1 MQVTAGERG
10 TALGRIGLTG
20 PALDTFCEDVGASP
34 DYVLDLFD
42 RLIITIAAWKGGVGK
57 TELAKELAWLLDGVL
72 VDLDWD
78 AGGATRAWGY
88 RHETR
93 TNAPLLDALERG
105 RCPRPLS
112 GKGVRAD
119 LIPSHPDFSVNQPA
133 SQDMAAALE
142 KWSAE
147 LKRPL
152 VIDTH
157 PGGVPSTVGAASAA
171 HVVVV
176 PVNLETRALAAT
188 EQMANELQGGYPL
201 LFVPNRVEAAPR
213 IRGEPPGEDQHHL
226 RNRGRP
232 ARAQPCIPQAPQVV
246 RRGVRTGQVRPDSRL
261 QREVRRGGQRRGSR
275 RFDPCGAERDRP
287 TPGGGVVV
295 SDTAVSGGLS
305 KLRAGRQRRA
315 GQVPPP
321 KHPAAPHTTDPQNP
335 ANAETTAPAT
345 ANSPAPTVEP
355 AGQQRAGQESAS
367 PAAAATPPAPPT
379 SAPTEVAPA
388 GGTTSAPQPTPTPAP
403 AAASPAQTVVRRPLP
418 DLIIDW
424 SDPVMHVVRA
434 TRLSVASSVFDAFK
448 AAAEQ
453 PGQPPQTSLIMAAVS
468 THLARLPELVLA
480 RRPEEHTDFSSF
492 YRRPAAPSRNRT
504 DPQVPLYIRPNG
516 GEDQALNRIV
526 DWVNAIIT
534 DGHPGRREASRSEI
548 VAAALAAEYLAS
560 SKR

>member
-1 MQVTAGERG
+1 M
-10 TALGRIGLTG
+10 
-20 PALDTFCEDVGASP
+20 
-34 DYVLDLFD
+34 
-42 RLIITIAAWKGGVGK
+42 
-57 TELAKELAWLLDGVL
+57 
-72 VDLDWD
+72 
-78 AGGATRAWGY
+78 
-88 RHETR
+88 
-93 TNAPLLDALERG
+93 
-105 RCPRPLS
+105 
-112 GKGVRAD
+112 
-119 LIPSHPDFSVNQPA
+119 
-133 SQDMAAALE
+133 
-142 KWSAE
+142 
-147 LKRPL
+147 
-152 VIDTH
+152 
-157 PGGVPSTVGAASAA
+157 
-171 HVVVV
+171 
-176 PVNLETRALAAT
+176 
-188 EQMANELQGGYPL
+188 
-201 LFVPNRVEAAPR
+201 
-213 IRGEPPGEDQHHL
+213 
-226 RNRGRP
+226 
-232 ARAQPCIPQAPQVV
+232 
-246 RRGVRTGQVRPDSRL
+246 
-261 QREVRRGGQRRGSR
+261 
-275 RFDPCGAERDRP
+275 
-287 TPGGGVVV
+287 

-379 SAPTEVAPA
+379 STPTEVAPA
-388 GGTTSAPQPTPTPAP
+388 

>member
-1 MQVTAGERG
+1 M
-10 TALGRIGLTG
+10 
-20 PALDTFCEDVGASP
+20 
-34 DYVLDLFD
+34 
-42 RLIITIAAWKGGVGK
+42 
-57 TELAKELAWLLDGVL
+57 
-72 VDLDWD
+72 
-78 AGGATRAWGY
+78 
-88 RHETR
+88 
-93 TNAPLLDALERG
+93 
-105 RCPRPLS
+105 
-112 GKGVRAD
+112 
-119 LIPSHPDFSVNQPA
+119 
-133 SQDMAAALE
+133 
-142 KWSAE
+142 
-147 LKRPL
+147 
-152 VIDTH
+152 
-157 PGGVPSTVGAASAA
+157 
-171 HVVVV
+171 
-176 PVNLETRALAAT
+176 
-188 EQMANELQGGYPL
+188 
-201 LFVPNRVEAAPR
+201 
-213 IRGEPPGEDQHHL
+213 
-226 RNRGRP
+226 
-232 ARAQPCIPQAPQVV
+232 
-246 RRGVRTGQVRPDSRL
+246 
-261 QREVRRGGQRRGSR
+261 
-275 RFDPCGAERDRP
+275 
-287 TPGGGVVV
+287 

-492 YRRPAAPSRNRT
+492 YRRPAAPSRKRT
-504 DPQVPLYIRPNG
+504 DPQGPL
-516 GEDQALNRIV
+516 
-526 DWVNAIIT
+526 
-534 DGHPGRREASRSEI
+534 
-548 VAAALAAEYLAS
+548 
-560 SKR
+560 

>member
-1 MQVTAGERG
+1 M
-10 TALGRIGLTG
+10 
-20 PALDTFCEDVGASP
+20 
-34 DYVLDLFD
+34 
-42 RLIITIAAWKGGVGK
+42 
-57 TELAKELAWLLDGVL
+57 
-72 VDLDWD
+72 
-78 AGGATRAWGY
+78 
-88 RHETR
+88 
-93 TNAPLLDALERG
+93 
-105 RCPRPLS
+105 
-112 GKGVRAD
+112 
-119 LIPSHPDFSVNQPA
+119 
-133 SQDMAAALE
+133 
-142 KWSAE
+142 
-147 LKRPL
+147 
-152 VIDTH
+152 
-157 PGGVPSTVGAASAA
+157 
-171 HVVVV
+171 
-176 PVNLETRALAAT
+176 
-188 EQMANELQGGYPL
+188 
-201 LFVPNRVEAAPR
+201 
-213 IRGEPPGEDQHHL
+213 
-226 RNRGRP
+226 
-232 ARAQPCIPQAPQVV
+232 
-246 RRGVRTGQVRPDSRL
+246 
-261 QREVRRGGQRRGSR
+261 
-275 RFDPCGAERDRP
+275 
-287 TPGGGVVV
+287 

-335 ANAETTAPAT
+335 ANAEATAPA
-345 ANSPAPTVEP
+345 AASSPAPTVEP
-355 AGQQRAGQESAS
+355 AGQERPGQQSAS

-388 GGTTSAPQPTPTPAP
+388 GGTISAPTPAP
-403 AAASPAQTVVRRPLP
+403 APGAASPAQTVVRRPLP

-548 VAAALAAEYLAS
+548 VAAALAAEYLPN
-560 SKR
+560 R

>member
-1 MQVTAGERG
+1 M
-10 TALGRIGLTG
+10 
-20 PALDTFCEDVGASP
+20 
-34 DYVLDLFD
+34 
-42 RLIITIAAWKGGVGK
+42 
-57 TELAKELAWLLDGVL
+57 
-72 VDLDWD
+72 
-78 AGGATRAWGY
+78 
-88 RHETR
+88 
-93 TNAPLLDALERG
+93 
-105 RCPRPLS
+105 
-112 GKGVRAD
+112 
-119 LIPSHPDFSVNQPA
+119 
-133 SQDMAAALE
+133 
-142 KWSAE
+142 
-147 LKRPL
+147 
-152 VIDTH
+152 
-157 PGGVPSTVGAASAA
+157 
-171 HVVVV
+171 
-176 PVNLETRALAAT
+176 
-188 EQMANELQGGYPL
+188 
-201 LFVPNRVEAAPR
+201 
-213 IRGEPPGEDQHHL
+213 
-226 RNRGRP
+226 
-232 ARAQPCIPQAPQVV
+232 
-246 RRGVRTGQVRPDSRL
+246 
-261 QREVRRGGQRRGSR
+261 
-275 RFDPCGAERDRP
+275 
-287 TPGGGVVV
+287 

-335 ANAETTAPAT
+335 ANAETTAPA
-345 ANSPAPTVEP
+345 APSSPAPTVEP

-367 PAAAATPPAPPT
+367 PAAAPTPPASVPP
-379 SAPTEVAPA
+379 AAPA
-388 GGTTSAPQPTPTPAP
+388 ASAP

>member
-1 MQVTAGERG
+1 M
-10 TALGRIGLTG
+10 
-20 PALDTFCEDVGASP
+20 
-34 DYVLDLFD
+34 
-42 RLIITIAAWKGGVGK
+42 
-57 TELAKELAWLLDGVL
+57 
-72 VDLDWD
+72 
-78 AGGATRAWGY
+78 
-88 RHETR
+88 
-93 TNAPLLDALERG
+93 
-105 RCPRPLS
+105 
-112 GKGVRAD
+112 
-119 LIPSHPDFSVNQPA
+119 
-133 SQDMAAALE
+133 
-142 KWSAE
+142 
-147 LKRPL
+147 
-152 VIDTH
+152 
-157 PGGVPSTVGAASAA
+157 
-171 HVVVV
+171 
-176 PVNLETRALAAT
+176 
-188 EQMANELQGGYPL
+188 
-201 LFVPNRVEAAPR
+201 
-213 IRGEPPGEDQHHL
+213 
-226 RNRGRP
+226 
-232 ARAQPCIPQAPQVV
+232 
-246 RRGVRTGQVRPDSRL
+246 
-261 QREVRRGGQRRGSR
+261 
-275 RFDPCGAERDRP
+275 
-287 TPGGGVVV
+287 

-335 ANAETTAPAT
+335 ANAEATAPAT

-367 PAAAATPPAPPT
+367 PAAAATPPASVPP
-379 SAPTEVAPA
+379 AAPA
-388 GGTTSAPQPTPTPAP
+388 TPAP
-403 AAASPAQTVVRRPLP
+403 AAASPARTVVRRPLP

>member
-1 MQVTAGERG
+1 M
-10 TALGRIGLTG
+10 
-20 PALDTFCEDVGASP
+20 
-34 DYVLDLFD
+34 
-42 RLIITIAAWKGGVGK
+42 
-57 TELAKELAWLLDGVL
+57 
-72 VDLDWD
+72 
-78 AGGATRAWGY
+78 
-88 RHETR
+88 
-93 TNAPLLDALERG
+93 
-105 RCPRPLS
+105 
-112 GKGVRAD
+112 
-119 LIPSHPDFSVNQPA
+119 
-133 SQDMAAALE
+133 
-142 KWSAE
+142 
-147 LKRPL
+147 
-152 VIDTH
+152 
-157 PGGVPSTVGAASAA
+157 
-171 HVVVV
+171 
-176 PVNLETRALAAT
+176 
-188 EQMANELQGGYPL
+188 
-201 LFVPNRVEAAPR
+201 
-213 IRGEPPGEDQHHL
+213 
-226 RNRGRP
+226 
-232 ARAQPCIPQAPQVV
+232 
-246 RRGVRTGQVRPDSRL
+246 
-261 QREVRRGGQRRGSR
+261 
-275 RFDPCGAERDRP
+275 
-287 TPGGGVVV
+287 

>member
-1 MQVTAGERG
+1 M
-10 TALGRIGLTG
+10 
-20 PALDTFCEDVGASP
+20 
-34 DYVLDLFD
+34 
-42 RLIITIAAWKGGVGK
+42 
-57 TELAKELAWLLDGVL
+57 
-72 VDLDWD
+72 
-78 AGGATRAWGY
+78 
-88 RHETR
+88 
-93 TNAPLLDALERG
+93 
-105 RCPRPLS
+105 
-112 GKGVRAD
+112 
-119 LIPSHPDFSVNQPA
+119 
-133 SQDMAAALE
+133 
-142 KWSAE
+142 
-147 LKRPL
+147 
-152 VIDTH
+152 
-157 PGGVPSTVGAASAA
+157 
-171 HVVVV
+171 
-176 PVNLETRALAAT
+176 
-188 EQMANELQGGYPL
+188 
-201 LFVPNRVEAAPR
+201 
-213 IRGEPPGEDQHHL
+213 
-226 RNRGRP
+226 
-232 ARAQPCIPQAPQVV
+232 
-246 RRGVRTGQVRPDSRL
+246 
-261 QREVRRGGQRRGSR
+261 
-275 RFDPCGAERDRP
+275 
-287 TPGGGVVV
+287 

-367 PAAAATPPAPPT
+367 PAAAQLPP
-379 SAPTEVAPA
+379 
-388 GGTTSAPQPTPTPAP
+388 PQPTPTPAP

-534 DGHPGRREASRSEI
+534 DGHPGRREA
-548 VAAALAAEYLAS
+548 
-560 SKR
+560 

>member
-1 MQVTAGERG
+1 M
-10 TALGRIGLTG
+10 
-20 PALDTFCEDVGASP
+20 
-34 DYVLDLFD
+34 
-42 RLIITIAAWKGGVGK
+42 
-57 TELAKELAWLLDGVL
+57 
-72 VDLDWD
+72 
-78 AGGATRAWGY
+78 
-88 RHETR
+88 
-93 TNAPLLDALERG
+93 
-105 RCPRPLS
+105 
-112 GKGVRAD
+112 
-119 LIPSHPDFSVNQPA
+119 
-133 SQDMAAALE
+133 
-142 KWSAE
+142 
-147 LKRPL
+147 
-152 VIDTH
+152 
-157 PGGVPSTVGAASAA
+157 
-171 HVVVV
+171 
-176 PVNLETRALAAT
+176 
-188 EQMANELQGGYPL
+188 
-201 LFVPNRVEAAPR
+201 
-213 IRGEPPGEDQHHL
+213 
-226 RNRGRP
+226 
-232 ARAQPCIPQAPQVV
+232 
-246 RRGVRTGQVRPDSRL
+246 
-261 QREVRRGGQRRGSR
+261 
-275 RFDPCGAERDRP
+275 
-287 TPGGGVVV
+287 

-367 PAAAATPPAPPT
+367 PAAAPTPPASVPP
-379 SAPTEVAPA
+379 AAPA
-388 GGTTSAPQPTPTPAP
+388 ASAP